1 MQKNTH
7 ITMPTLTKLTS
18 DIRGPS
24 VQSKTVLIIIFYI
37 SLISANGLAHGS
49 ETHDAHTHGVGNL
62 TLAFEHGALEIQ
74 FESPAMSLLGFEHKP
89 KTQKQIDTR
98 EKTKALL
105 ESSTKVI
112 SLGGASCSLNRVDV
126 DILGPAGQASGYKQ
140 RQEHGQGDHD
150 SDQRHGAS
158 DQHSENHSESHS
170 ESHSEDHS
178 ESHSENHSEVSAF
191 YSFDC
196 ADDKQLQFVTVSL
209 FEHFS
214 GLEKLNVSWVTATQQ
229 GLVTLRPDSATVELR

>member
-158 DQHSENHSESHS
+158 DQHGENHSESHS
-170 ESHSEDHS
+170 ES
-178 ESHSENHSEVSAF
+178 HSEVSAF

>member
-170 ESHSEDHS
+170 ESHSE
-178 ESHSENHSEVSAF
+178 VSAF